1 MAGHADTLNG
11 LSEILDPSLIKAD
24 PATLSKHS
32 VEGTIPKAVIF
43 PTQVEQV
50 SEVVRYAN
58 HEKLALV
65 PWGSG
70 TKMAMGLPPRRL
82 DLVVCTSRLNRL
94 KDVDAANLT
103 ITAEAGVKFRDI
115 QARLA
120 TEEDRCYLPL
130 DELGTEEGEMV
141 CSDRSHSGCFLPIDP
156 PWSKWATIGGIVAC
170 NSWGPRRM
178 LYGLPRD
185 LVLGVRFVASD
196 GRIVGAGGKTVKNV
210 SGYDVSKL
218 MIGSMGT
225 LGILCELTL
234 RLLPLPERMETL
246 LSSFGTFSEASAF
259 ARSLF
264 ETKMLPA
271 AVEVVNGR
279 AVRHMEWLGSPDVA
293 PEDFVVAV
301 ALEAFEEAVVRMRSE
316 MKDMSERLGAK
327 TRRIIQEDEHLR
339 FWLAVSGLEETLSD
353 RYPGLITSRL
363 NYPIS
368 KWDSILQNADGIL
381 TSCGIP
387 YALMAHAGSGVCLIS
402 LLLDQ
407 PTPAMKVNLDA
418 LNKIHKICRE
428 AGGNF
433 VLHKAPPEQKVHLSV
448 WGEPGQDW
456 VAMKRIK
463 EELDP
468 SGVMS
473 PGRFLGSL

>member
-1 MAGHADTLNG
+1 MIELTGILNG
-11 LSEILDPSLIKAD
+11 LSEIMDGNLIRTDPVI
-24 PATLSKHS
+24 LSRYS
-32 VEGTIPKAVIF
+32 VDGHMPKAVVF
-43 PTQVEQV
+43 PARVEQV
-50 SEVVRYAN
+50 SEVVRFAN
-58 HEKLALV
+58 REKIALV

-70 TKMAMGLPPRRL
+70 TKMGTGLPPRRL
-82 DLVVCTSRLNRL
+82 DLVVCTSKLNHL

-130 DELGTEEGEMV
+130 NELGTEEDEMI
-141 CSDRSHSGCFLPIDP
+141 CSERSHSGCFLPVDP
-156 PWSKWATIGGIVAC
+156 PWSKRATIGGIVAC
-170 NSWGPRRM
+170 NSWGPRRL

-185 LVLGVRFVASD
+185 LVLGVRFVAPD

-225 LGILCELTL
+225 LGILCDITL

-246 LSSFGTFSEASAF
+246 VVSFGAFSDAAAF
-259 ARSLF
+259 VRSLF
-264 ETKMLPA
+264 GTKLLPA
-271 AVEVVNGR
+271 AVEVMNSQG
-279 AVRHMEWLGSPDVA
+279 ARHMEWAGAPDVG
-293 PEDFVVAV
+293 PGDFVVAV
-301 ALEAFEEAVVRMRSE
+301 GLEAFEEAVDRMRSE
-316 MKDMSERLGAK
+316 MRDMADRCASK
-327 TRRIIQEDEHLR
+327 TQWIIQEKEHLR
-339 FWLAVSGLEETLSD
+339 FWLSVSSLEETLTA
-353 RYPGLITSRL
+353 RYPDLVASRL

-368 KWDSILQNADGIL
+368 KWDSIVQDADRILGSGGI
-381 TSCGIP
+381 S
-387 YALMAHAGSGVCLIS
+387 YALIAHAGSGVSVIS
-402 LLLDQ
+402 LLLDHTQ
-407 PTPAMKVNLDA
+407 AMKVDGEA
-418 LNKIHKICRE
+418 LSKIHGVCRE

-433 VLHKAPPEQKVHLSV
+433 VLQKASPELKAYLPV

-456 VAMKRIK
+456 AAMKRIK
-463 EELDP
+463 DKLDP